1 MFCES
6 WRETLS
12 EAILRGEKLPREA
25 ESHLDSCERCRLA
38 FSEEQQLFASINGGL
53 GIAANADV
61 PASLVPRVRAAVA
74 EQFSE
79 SSWHLPVW
87 AFAGAALLLL
97 GGVAYQQMRAPH
109 RVAFPH
115 PVAVVTPARSA
126 ATSPSLDSN
135 PNIVAVPSRL
145 SPSRRT
151 TLVPTVIGRHK
162 PEILVSGEEQT
173 NLQLY
178 LNRLRG
184 RSVNQT
190 TPLVITS
197 DAQIK
202 PLEIAQIELPQLSIA
217 PLESGDSR

>member
-1 MFCES
+1 
-6 WRETLS
+6 
-12 EAILRGEKLPREA
+12 
-25 ESHLDSCERCRLA
+25 
-38 FSEEQQLFASINGGL
+38 
-53 GIAANADV
+53 
-61 PASLVPRVRAAVA
+61 VA

-97 GGVAYQQMRAPH
+97 AGVAYQQMRTP
-109 RVAFPH
+109 RRAFPQ
-115 PVAVVTPARSA
+115 PVTVVTPARSA

-135 PNIVAVPSRL
+135 PNIVAGPSRP

-151 TLVPTVIGRHK
+151 TLVPTVTGRHK

-202 PLEIAQIELPQLSIA
+202 PLEIARIELPQLSIE